1 MGMSGLEIKKR
12 ISASTLSR
20 RAGVYT
26 ARWGFFYR
34 HGQTSQLHAET
45 VREKLP
51 GACVLDHGEVWKS
64 FRGGASV
71 AQSSHWWVKFTIAKL

>member
-1 MGMSGLEIKKR
+1 MSEREIKKR
-12 ISASTLSR
+12 ICASTLSCR
-20 RAGVYT
+20 GGVYT

-34 HGQTSQLHAET
+34 NGGTSEKHANI

-51 GACVLDHGEVWKS
+51 GALVLDHGEVWKA

-71 AQSSHWWVKFTIAKL
+71 GQSSHWWVKFTISKI